1 MANESAPSLRS
12 SVDYA
17 CRHCAEIGDAPVT
30 GETRD
35 ALHATLSAYFA
46 REKAA
51 VSVTYP
57 AIVMVDGTPMLGEVE
72 IGPSG
77 AAVRLQH

>member
-1 MANESAPSLRS
+1 MANENAQTLGSA
-12 SVDYA
+12 VDYA

-30 GETRD
+30 GETRN
-35 ALHATLSAYFA
+35 ALHVTLSAYFA

-51 VSVTYP
+51 VSVTFP
-57 AIVMVDGTPMLGEVE
+57 AIVMVDGAPMLGEVE